1 MTPLPKPA
9 LTVEGLVLVRIAQ
22 DLRDLRNLVPSASDL
37 AKKDITRQRII
48 RVAFALSMAL
58 QVRPD
63 SREKFQAAVHVAH
76 ELYRDGD
83 DVAALTNRILQRWNG
98 GQPA

>member
-22 DLRDLRNLVPSASDL
+22 DLRDLRNLEPPPNDVL
-37 AKKDITRQRII
+37 KKKVARQRIV

-58 QVRPD
+58 QAGKD
-63 SREKFQAAVHVAH
+63 GREKFLAAVHLAD
-76 ELYRDGD
+76 ELYREGD
-83 DVAALTNRILQRWNG
+83 DVAALANRLLQRVDG
-98 GQPA
+98 GQS